1 VRRFQDERA
10 TPGELLHID
19 AKKLGRIAV
28 GVVGHRLTGDRATCG
43 PRGPTGWEH
52 LPVAVDDAAR
62 VASAGPH
69 TAHGRL
75 PPMTRLHA

>member
-1 VRRFQDERA
+1 VGKWVRRFQE
-10 TPGELLHID
+10 G
-19 AKKLGRIAV
+19 G
-28 GVVGHRLTGDRATCG
+28 RATCG

-75 PPMTRLHA
+75 PPIGPPPRVNSLSGSDS